1 MCKMQKGKTE
11 EIIYTIL
18 IDALQ
23 SVHGSRFLL
32 LNEFQNGTYVL
43 RYVSFITLYH
53 LTFY

>member
-1 MCKMQKGKTE
+1 MKKAKTE

-32 LNEFQNGTYVL
+32 LNGFQNGTYVL
-43 RYVSFITLYH
+43 
-53 LTFY
+53 